1 MSTAAALLQTIQ
13 HAPMQA
19 DQCRQQ
25 LCRDVRCDERVFSQS
40 TSDASTLLHEEGL
53 GVVPQPQTDC
63 SGSTMVSA
71 WETAAGSLCCL
82 CCMLFCWPSSWVNP
96 QGASLS
102 HGWKSQSLYCFNSIS
117 RLRAESLHCLRA
129 LLQQPASAG
138 LAHVHTLSS
147 STRGP
152 SLHVGS

>member
-1 MSTAAALLQTIQ
+1 MSTAANLLQTIQ

-25 LCRDVRCDERVFSQS
+25 LCRDVRCDERAFSQS

-71 WETAAGSLCCL
+71 WETAAGSLCRL
-82 CCMLFCWPSSWVNP
+82 CCSSVGLPAGQAPRGLPEPWLEEP
-96 QGASLS
+96 
-102 HGWKSQSLYCFNSIS
+102 
-117 RLRAESLHCLRA
+117 ESV
-129 LLQQPASAG
+129 LLQ
-138 LAHVHTLSS
+138 LN
-147 STRGP
+147 
-152 SLHVGS
+152 